1 MLEDLKKKILI
12 LELELKKRDNNSFLF
27 FNELLDKI
35 NKGLVDDAVDSILK
49 SFSIVQYGDFNFKEE
64 VIFDEIWNIAEKIK
78 NNLSPLV

>member
-49 SFSIVQYGDFNFKEE
+49 SFSIVQYADFNFKEE

-78 NNLSPLV
+78 NN